1 MSKNKAAMKEGLIGV
16 IVPVYKVEKYIAECI
31 ESILA
36 QTYTNF
42 RLILVDDGTPDNAGN
57 ICDEYAKKDS
67 RITVIHQENA
77 GVTRARARG
86 VEEASD
92 CEWISFV
99 DGDDTLQQTALQNMF
114 NATGNNTRIV
124 ITDKVLWYP
133 QIDTDTISA
142 FEFQKRLISEEVSSA
157 PWGKLFSRRL
167 FNKYVFD
174 IPREIV
180 MGEDLIMNLRLANG
194 CNEIVVLHDHIYN
207 YNSHEENICH
217 KFQDTAEHEYLFYS
231 NISDLL
237 NTHSQYI
244 IERSLK
250 KWNRLFG
257 YSYKK
262 PQWFGSDIHKALIED
277 IRRYNYRIGYIGC
290 TLLKSSSPIKRFIA
304 INIKKCCNK
313 INSYK

>member
-1 MSKNKAAMKEGLIGV
+1 MNTIQGLIGV

-36 QTYTNF
+36 QTYTKF
-42 RLILVDDGTPDNAGN
+42 RLILVDDGTPDNAGK
-57 ICDEYAKKDS
+57 ICDEYARKDP
-67 RITVIHQENA
+67 RIAVIHQENS

-133 QIDTDTISA
+133 RIDKDTISA
-142 FEFQKRLISEEVSSA
+142 HEFQKRLICEEVSSA
-157 PWGKLFSRRL
+157 PWGKLFKREL
-167 FNKYVFD
+167 FNEYTFD
-174 IPREIV
+174 LPREIV
-180 MGEDLIMNLRLANG
+180 MGEDLIMNLRLAKE
-194 CNEIVVLHDHIYN
+194 CNEIAILHDHVYN

-217 KFQDTAEHEYLFYS
+217 KFHDTAEHEYLFYS

-237 NTHSQYI
+237 GTHSHYI
-244 IERSLK
+244 IARSLK

-262 PQWFGSDIHKALIED
+262 PTWHGTMIHKALTSD
-277 IRRYNYRIGYIGC
+277 ISKYGYNIGVFDSV
-290 TLLKSSSPIKRFIA
+290 LLKSTNSVVRFIT
-304 INIKKCCNK
+304 INIRKVKNK
-313 INSYK
+313 FTSLIK

>member
-1 MSKNKAAMKEGLIGV
+1 MTEGLIGV

-36 QTYTNF
+36 QTYTKF
-42 RLILVDDGTPDNAGN
+42 RLILVDDGTPDNAGR

-92 CEWISFV
+92 CEWITFV
-99 DGDDTLQQTALQNMF
+99 DGDDTLQQTAIQNIF
-114 NATGNNTRIV
+114 NATGPNTRIV

-142 FEFQKRLISEEVSSA
+142 FEFQKRLICEEVSSA
-157 PWGKLFSRRL
+157 PWGKLFSRGL

-180 MGEDLIMNLRLANG
+180 MGEDLIMNLRLSKR
-194 CNEIVVLHDHIYN
+194 CNEVVVIHDSLYN
-207 YNSHEENICH
+207 YNIHEENICH
-217 KFQDTAEHEYLFYS
+217 NFVDNAEHEYLFYS
-231 NISDLL
+231 NIKDFMS
-237 NTHSQYI
+237 THSHYI
-244 IERSLK
+244 IARNLK
-250 KWNRLFG
+250 KWDRFFG
-257 YSYKK
+257 YSYKT
-262 PQWFGSDIHKALIED
+262 PEWYGSDIHKSLLNDIKIYKHRTNHIE
-277 IRRYNYRIGYIGC
+277 YS
-290 TLLKSSSPIKRFIA
+290 LLTCANPIKRYVIIFIR
-304 INIKKCCNK
+304 KCWNK
-313 INSYK
+313 IREFI